1 MASPNPFSGQE
12 YQVGYLSFDDNPN
25 TEVESFDIEVTDG
38 GEDVKTL
45 MRGYAGRVKG
55 AAMASLNFTGSIPYA
70 PSDTPGVGL
79 STTGMITGGNG
90 QNGAV
95 PLDQTMLTNYNQNND
110 LPVKFTVNLGSPAVQ
125 QLVFKGNITNM
136 RYAVAVGNVFKFSG
150 TATGTFNIWA
160 NS

>member
-25 TEVESFDIEVTDG
+25 TEVESFDIDVTDG

-55 AAMASLNFTGSIPYA
+55 AAMATLNFTGAIPYV
-70 PSDTPGVGL
+70 PTDTGG
-79 STTGMITGGNG
+79 TGMGSGGMVTGGNSA
-90 QNGAV
+90 NGSV

-110 LPVKFTVNLGSPAVQ
+110 LPVKFTVNLGSPSVQ
-125 QLVFKGNITNM
+125 QLVFKGNITTM
-136 RYAVAVGNVFKFSG
+136 KYAAAVGNVFKFSG
-150 TATGTFNIWA
+150 TATGTFNVWK